1 MYGEYEHTVDAKG
14 RMNFPAKLL
23 KELGEHFFI
32 SKSINEKCLTVYP
45 SESWETLRDKLKG
58 NSSKNALAVQ
68 RFIFGSACEAE
79 PDKQGRIAIP
89 AALRNYA
96 GITSEVIVVG
106 LADRAEI
113 WEKTAWEAYMGNFAS
128 EDLSDAAGELGI
140 KWGLNS
146 RTLRCC

>member
-1 MYGEYEHTVDAKG
+1 MFGQYEHTVDAKG

-32 SKSINEKCLTVYP
+32 SKSINGKCLTVYP

-58 NSSKNALAVQ
+58 NSSSKALAVQ

-96 GITSEVIVVG
+96 GITSEVVVIG
-106 LADRAEI
+106 MADRAEI
-113 WEKTAWEAYMGNFAS
+113 WEKAAWENYMDSFVA
-128 EDLSDAAGELGI
+128 DDFSDVVRELGI
-140 KWGLNS
+140 
-146 RTLRCC
+146 